1 MGYLCIHKLT
11 EVAMIEYIE
20 KLLNGRSVEWK
31 TLGEVADYEQP
42 TKYLVSSAN
51 YNDNYSIPVLTAGK
65 TFILGYTDETTG
77 IYKASLKP
85 VIIFDDFT
93 TDIKWVNFDFKA
105 KSSAMK
111 MITSK
116 SENVALLKFIYYWL
130 CILPKE
136 QSVENHKLHWIGD
149 YSTRSIPIPPLSVQS
164 EIVRILDRFTLLEA
178 ELECR
183 RKQYGYY
190 KGQMFDSLSCPTKH
204 ITDIAVV
211 KARVGWQRL
220 TKSEYMHTGDYFLVT
235 GTDFKNG
242 YIDFNNCVYVSKERY
257 EMDSNIIV
265 GKGDILITKDGTLGK
280 VAFVTESPNKP
291 TTLNSGIFRIHVT
304 DKDILPRYL
313 FHYFTSKYFTDF
325 VESVKTG
332 STIPH
337 LTQQGLTSL
346 NIPIPSIEEQL
357 RIVRILDRF
366 DVLTN
371 SISEGLPREIELRR
385 KQYEYYREQLL
396 NFTIN

>member
-1 MGYLCIHKLT
+1 
-11 EVAMIEYIE
+11 MIEYIE
-20 KLLNGRSVEWK
+20 RLLQGTEVQWK

-136 QSVENHKLHWIGD
+136 QSVENHKRHWIGD
-149 YSTRSIPIPPLSVQS
+149 YSTRSIPIPPLEVQR
-164 EIVRILDRFTLLEA
+164 EIVRILDKFTELEKKLGM

-190 KGQMFDSLSCPTKH
+190 RDKLLSEEYLLARGMVEWRTLGEVGEFVRGSGLQKSDLTTEGVPAIHYGQIYTYYGTYTEKTKSYVSEIFATKKRKASYGDLIIATTSENDEDVCKAVAWLGKSEVVVSSDACFYH
-204 ITDIAVV
+204 HCMVPKYISYFFQTDIFQLQ
-211 KARVGWQRL
+211 KRN
-220 TKSEYMHTGDYFLVT
+220 YIT
-235 GTDFKNG
+235 GT
-242 YIDFNNCVYVSKERY
+242 
-257 EMDSNIIV
+257 
-265 GKGDILITKDGTLGK
+265 K
-280 VAFVTESPNKP
+280 VRRVNANDLAK
-291 TTLNSGIFRIHVT
+291 I
-304 DKDILPRYL
+304 K
-313 FHYFTSKYFTDF
+313 
-325 VESVKTG
+325 
-332 STIPH
+332 
-337 LTQQGLTSL
+337 
-346 NIPIPSIEEQL
+346 IPIPPLEVQEE
-357 RIVRILDRF
+357 IVRILDKF
-366 DVLTN
+366 DTLTT

-385 KQYEYYREQLL
+385 KQYEYYRERLL
-396 NFTIN
+396 SFDNDNA

>member
-20 KLLNGRSVEWK
+20 RLLQGAEVQWK

-42 TKYLVSSAN
+42 TKYLVNSTN

-130 CILPKE
+130 SILPKE
-136 QSVENHKLHWIGD
+136 QSVENHKRHWIGD
-149 YSTRSIPIPPLSVQS
+149 YATRSIPIPPLSVQ
-164 EIVRILDRFTLLEA
+164 EEVVRILDKFDTL
-178 ELECR
+178 
-183 RKQYGYY
+183 
-190 KGQMFDSLSCPTKH
+190 
-204 ITDIAVV
+204 
-211 KARVGWQRL
+211 
-220 TKSEYMHTGDYFLVT
+220 
-235 GTDFKNG
+235 
-242 YIDFNNCVYVSKERY
+242 
-257 EMDSNIIV
+257 
-265 GKGDILITKDGTLGK
+265 
-280 VAFVTESPNKP
+280 
-291 TTLNSGIFRIHVT
+291 TT
-304 DKDILPRYL
+304 
-313 FHYFTSKYFTDF
+313 
-325 VESVKTG
+325 
-332 STIPH
+332 
-337 LTQQGLTSL
+337 
-346 NIPIPSIEEQL
+346 
-357 RIVRILDRF
+357 
-366 DVLTN
+366 

-385 KQYEYYREQLL
+385 KQYEYYRERLL
-396 NFTIN
+396 SFDNDNA

>member
-20 KLLNGRSVEWK
+20 RLLQGAEVQWK

-42 TKYLVSSAN
+42 TKYLVNSTN

-130 CILPKE
+130 SILPKE
-136 QSVENHKLHWIGD
+136 QSVENHKRHWIGD
-149 YSTRSIPIPPLSVQS
+149 YSTRSIPIPPLEVQR
-164 EIVRILDRFTLLEA
+164 EIVRILDKFTELEAELEA

-190 KGQMFDSLSCPTKH
+190 RD
-204 ITDIAVV
+204 
-211 KARVGWQRL
+211 
-220 TKSEYMHTGDYFLVT
+220 KS
-235 GTDFKNG
+235 
-242 YIDFNNCVYVSKERY
+242 VSY
-257 EMDSNIIV
+257 
-265 GKGDILITKDGTLGK
+265 T
-280 VAFVTESPNKP
+280 
-291 TTLNSGIFRIHVT
+291 
-304 DKDILPRYL
+304 
-313 FHYFTSKYFTDF
+313 
-325 VESVKTG
+325 
-332 STIPH
+332 H
-337 LTQQGLTSL
+337 LRAHET
-346 NIPIPSIEEQL
+346 
-357 RIVRILDRF
+357 
-366 DVLTN
+366 
-371 SISEGLPREIELRR
+371 
-385 KQYEYYREQLL
+385 
-396 NFTIN
+396 